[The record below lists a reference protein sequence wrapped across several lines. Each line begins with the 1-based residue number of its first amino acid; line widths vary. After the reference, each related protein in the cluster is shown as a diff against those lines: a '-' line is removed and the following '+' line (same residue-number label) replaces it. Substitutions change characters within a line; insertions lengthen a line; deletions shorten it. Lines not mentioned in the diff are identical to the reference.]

1 MKAVDADGGLAEVD
15 LLDTQVGQWADYGF
29 AALLMQTAHQDHIA
43 AGLFQQMGDIGAD
56 GDPRDLFTLGQIA
69 RQQGVGAAAFDKNGL
84 SVTEQGGRIGG
95 QLLLQGEVNH
105 HAGVE
110 FPALQ
115 GDGKTMHP
123 PKVAALFQQRQIL
136 TNGDFGNPEGAGQV
150 SDADR

>member
-84 SVTEQGGRIGG
+84 SVTEQ
-95 QLLLQGEVNH
+95 EAVS
-105 HAGVE
+105 
-110 FPALQ
+110 
-115 GDGKTMHP
+115 
-123 PKVAALFQQRQIL
+123 AASYCFRVKLIIMR
-136 TNGDFGNPEGAGQV
+136 V
-150 SDADR
+150 SSSPLSRATVKPCTRLR